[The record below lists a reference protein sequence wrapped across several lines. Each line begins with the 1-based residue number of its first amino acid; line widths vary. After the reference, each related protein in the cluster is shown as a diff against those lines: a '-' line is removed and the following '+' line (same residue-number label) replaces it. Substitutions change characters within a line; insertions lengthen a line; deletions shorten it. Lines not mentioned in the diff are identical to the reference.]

1 MNTNQEH
8 RVKNRV
14 NRGLILMYGPVVR
27 SQEALELK
35 RFGSMREA
43 DVEDP
48 NTRRSGCLSTLGYFF

>member
-35 RFGSMREA
+35 RLGLCARQTWRILILGEA
-43 DVEDP
+43 AA
-48 NTRRSGCLSTLGYFF
+48 